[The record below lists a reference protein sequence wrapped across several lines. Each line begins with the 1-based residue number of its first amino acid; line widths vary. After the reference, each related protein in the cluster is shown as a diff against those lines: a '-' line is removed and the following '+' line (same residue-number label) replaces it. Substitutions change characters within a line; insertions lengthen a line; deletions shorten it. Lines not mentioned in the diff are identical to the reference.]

1 MHKLPSSFPAPIRIL
16 APDPDQALTESK
28 APIAEA
34 PLLTEAGIAQA
45 TERAAAALTAPAAPA
60 APDAAAAAPVLL
72 ASSQQVKNHPDF
84 STEFYFDAPYS
95 DNYDDFINFEN
106 SKKAS
111 LKVFIV
117 NLEPSPNPPAKTCFG
132 GKNSDSVNY
141 QDTLMGDKI
150 TQSHPQ
156 FQRCHNKNVVN
167 LYHFKTSDSQTS
179 KEYKIFLSS
188 NSYVELKKSMEKV
201 KIFLDDI
208 KSKASPPN
216 SFDNNDFK
224 NLNLY
229 IRNELQKSNTK
240 TNLND
245 LNGLID
251 KLVLELQDPNS
262 DGIQSLKS
270 KISPTSTSTQS
281 PDIVPTNLTDQL
293 FSSLLHDNFLLIEN
307 SASIV
312 RETNISTS
320 QINVST
326 YSYKFS
332 GSITVAS
339 PDKNPTICK
348 IENDTLKEPSKPP
361 SIPDITHTTFEIEN
375 SNVIIKTFRID
386 QECNI
391 NTSSSQLNQSPSH
404 VVVAPSATHVAPA
417 ATNTNTNVA
426 QLVGS
431 A

>member
-1 MHKLPSSFPAPIRIL
+1 MNPASSLNLKPSNI
-16 APDPDQALTESK
+16 
-28 APIAEA
+28 
-34 PLLTEAGIAQA
+34 
-45 TERAAAALTAPAAPA
+45 
-60 APDAAAAAPVLL
+60 PVLL
-72 ASSQQVKNHPDF
+72 ASSQLPD
-84 STEFYFDAPYS
+84 TDFYFNAPYS

-117 NLEPSPNPPAKTCFG
+117 NLEPSPNPPAKTTSSCFG

-156 FQRCHNKNVVN
+156 FQRCPNKNVVN

-179 KEYKIFLSS
+179 KEHKIFLSS
-188 NSYVELKKSMEKV
+188 DSYVKLKESMEKV
-201 KIFLDDI
+201 KMFLDDI

-229 IRNELQKSNTK
+229 IRNELQKSKTK

-251 KLVLELQDPNS
+251 KLSTELTSN
-262 DGIQSLKS
+262 GIQNLKS
-270 KISPTSTSTQS
+270 KISPTSTTTQS

-312 RETNISTS
+312 RETDLSTS

-339 PDKNPTICK
+339 SSGKNPTICK
-348 IENDTLKEPSKPP
+348 IENDTLKEVLNPP
-361 SIPDITHTTFEIEN
+361 SIPNITHTTFEIEN
-375 SNVIIKTFRID
+375 SNVTIKTFRID
-386 QECNI
+386 QKGNI
-391 NTSSSQLNQSPSH
+391 NTSSSPLNESPSL
-404 VVVAPSATHVAPA
+404 VVAAPFATPVPGTA
-417 ATNTNTNVA
+417 ATIQQPCFT
-426 QLVGS
+426 GS